1 MNDDNEPQTP
11 NPWLKSLMVWG
22 GIFMALILVVT
33 MFGNSGGA
41 SGTEID
47 YSGFRDKVAEGAVQE
62 VQIAPDKIVGTMK
75 NGEAFTTV
83 PVGND
88 TGLTE
93 LLEEQDVRYSGAPVE
108 RMNPLLVILIQ
119 SLPFLL
125 IIGIAF
131 FALRQV
137 QKGGGAGG
145 AMGFGKSKAKMLTE
159 KSGKVTFS
167 DVAGIDEAREEL
179 EEIVEFLK
187 DPNRF
192 SKLGGQIPKGALLV
206 GSPGTGKTLLARA
219 IAGEA
224 GVPFF
229 TISGSDFVEMFV
241 GVGASRVRDMFEQ
254 AKKNAPCIVFI
265 DEIDAVGRHR
275 GNGVGNSNDEREQTL
290 NQLLVEMDGFEA
302 NEGIIIIAA
311 TNRPDVLDPALLR
324 PGRFDRQVVV
334 PVPDIEGREKIL
346 DVHMKKV
353 PLAPD
358 VNGRTI
364 ARGTPGFSGADLAN
378 LVNEAALL
386 AARRNKRL
394 VAMQEF
400 EDAKDKVMMGSE
412 RRSMVMTDDE
422 KKMTAYHE
430 AGHALVSINEPASDP
445 IHKATIIPRGRA
457 LGMVMRL
464 PERDN
469 YSYHRDKMHANLA
482 VAMGGRVAEEIIF
495 GYDKV
500 SSGASSDIQY
510 ATDLARNMVTKW
522 GMSDKLGPLQYEQQQ
537 EGYLGMG
544 QSARTMGGAETNKL
558 IDAEIKGLVEGAHDR
573 ATDVLRDQED
583 KLHLLAQAMLEYET
597 LTGDEINQLMEEGK
611 LDRPDQP
618 KGPGA
623 IKPVT
628 GSTIPKS
635 GKRFGAAGS
644 SEGGAAPQGA

>member
-1 MNDDNEPQTP
+1 MNDDQPNG
-11 NPWLKSLMVWG
+11 NPWVKSLLVWG
-22 GIFMALILVVT
+22 GIFLVLLMVVS
-33 MFGNSGGA
+33 MFGPRNDTGSA
-41 SGTEID
+41 IR
-47 YSGFRDKVAEGAVQE
+47 YSDFRTKVAEGTVSE
-62 VQIAPDKIVGTMK
+62 VQIGEDRIVGKYK
-75 NGEAFTTV
+75 NGDSFSTI
-83 PVGND
+83 PIPND
-88 TGLTE
+88 T
-93 LLEEQDVRYSGAPVE
+93 
-108 RMNPLLVILIQ
+108 
-119 SLPFLL
+119 SLPQLL
-125 IIGIAF
+125 QDNGVKYAGKQPEEPNLLLYILVQALPFMLILGIAF

-137 QKGGGAGG
+137 QKGGGSG
-145 AMGFGKSKAKMLTE
+145 AMGFGKSKAKLLTE
-159 KSGKVTFS
+159 RQGRVTFN

-179 EEIVEFLK
+179 EEIVEFLR
-187 DPNRF
+187 DPQRF
-192 SKLGGQIPKGALLV
+192 AKLGGQIPKGALLV

-275 GNGVGNSNDEREQTL
+275 GHGLGNSNDEREQTL

-334 PVPDIEGREKIL
+334 PIPDIDGREKIL
-346 DVHMKKV
+346 AVHMKKV

-358 VNGRTI
+358 VNPRVI

-400 EDAKDKVMMGSE
+400 EDAKDKVMMGAE

-430 AGHALVSINEPASDP
+430 AGHAIVSIHEPASDP

-464 PERDN
+464 PERDS
-469 YSYHRDKMHANLA
+469 YSYHRDKMLANLS
-482 VAMGGRVAEEIIF
+482 VSMGGRVAEELIF
-495 GYDKV
+495 GHDKV

-510 ATDLARNMVTKW
+510 ATGLARNMVTKW
-522 GMSDKLGPLQYEQQQ
+522 GMSDKLGPLQYEEHQ

-544 QSARTMGGAETNKL
+544 GSQRLMMSDETNVL
-558 IDAEIKGLVEGAHDR
+558 IDSEIRGLVDGAHAR
-573 ATDVLRDQED
+573 ATEILKTEND
-583 KLHLLAQAMLEYET
+583 KLHLLANALLEYET
-597 LTGDEINQLMEEGK
+597 LTGDEIKDLLDSGK
-611 LDRPDQP
+611 LDRPGEP
-618 KGPGA
+618 KGPT
-623 IKPVT
+623 KPVPQH
-628 GSTIPKS
+628 GSAIPKAGRRFS
-635 GKRFGAAGS
+635 GGT
-644 SEGGAAPQGA
+644 APQGA

>member
-1 MNDDNEPQTP
+1 MSDNQEPEEGG

-22 GIFMALILVVT
+22 GIFMALVLVVSV
-33 MFGNSGGA
+33 FGNTGEKPSEA
-41 SGTEID
+41 IS
-47 YSGFRDKVAEGAVQE
+47 YSDFRAKVAEGSVEE
-62 VQIAPDKIVGTMK
+62 VVIAPDKISGK
-75 NGEAFTTV
+75 LENGDTFATV
-83 PVGND
+83 PVSGD
-88 TGLTE
+88 SGLTK
-93 LLEEQDVRYSGAPVE
+93 LLQDNNVKFSGAPRE
-108 RMNPLLVILIQ
+108 EMSLLVAILIQ

-125 IIGIAF
+125 ILGVAF

-137 QKGGGAGG
+137 QKGGGSG
-145 AMGFGKSKAKMLTE
+145 AMGFGKSKAKLLTE
-159 KSGKVTFS
+159 RQGRVTFE

-187 DPNRF
+187 DPQRF

-275 GNGVGNSNDEREQTL
+275 GHGLGNSNDEREQTL

-334 PVPDIEGREKIL
+334 PIPDIDGREKIL
-346 DVHMKKV
+346 GVHMKKV

-400 EDAKDKVMMGSE
+400 EDAKDKVMMGAE

-430 AGHALVSINEPASDP
+430 AGHAIVSIHEEASDP

-482 VAMGGRVAEEIIF
+482 VSMGGRVAEELIF
-495 GYDKV
+495 GHEKV
-500 SSGASSDIQY
+500 SSGASGDIQY

-522 GMSDKLGPLQYEQQQ
+522 GMSDKLGPLQYEASQ

-544 QSARTMGGAETNKL
+544 GTQRTMAGADTNKL
-558 IDAEIKGLVEGAHDR
+558 IDAEIKALVESGLKR
-573 ATDVLRDQED
+573 AEHVLTTHKDQLE
-583 KLHLLAQAMLEYET
+583 LLAQALLEYET
-597 LTGDEINQLMEEGK
+597 LSGDEINQLLKDGK
-611 LDRPDQP
+611 IDRPDRPATPVVRPTSGSAVP
-618 KGPGA
+618 KA
-623 IKPVT
+623 
-628 GSTIPKS
+628 
-635 GKRFGAAGS
+635 GKRFGG
-644 SEGGAAPQGA
+644 EGDTAPQGA

>member
-1 MNDDNEPQTP
+1 MSDNREPENTP
-11 NPWLKSLMVWG
+11 NPWMKSLLIWG
-22 GIFMALILVVT
+22 GIFLALLLVV
-33 MFGNSGGA
+33 SAIGGPPEPA
-41 SGTEID
+41 GTQIS
-47 YSGFRDKVAEGAVQE
+47 YSDFRNKVAEGSVKE
-62 VQIAPDKIVGTMK
+62 VTI
-75 NGEAFTTV
+75 GEDRITGML
-83 PVGND
+83 GND
-88 TGLTE
+88 TAFSTTPVPGDDSLTG
-93 LLEEQDVRYSGAPVE
+93 LLEENGVEFSGQEPE
-108 RMNPLLVILIQ
+108 QGNMLVYILIQ
-119 SLPFLL
+119 TLPFLL
-125 IIGIAF
+125 ILGIAF
-131 FALRQV
+131 LALRQV
-137 QKGGGAGG
+137 QKGGGSG
-145 AMGFGKSKAKMLTE
+145 AMGFGKSKAKLLTE
-159 KSGKVTFS
+159 KQGRVTFD

-179 EEIVEFLK
+179 QEIVEFLK
-187 DPNRF
+187 DPSRF

-224 GVPFF
+224 RVPFF
-229 TISGSDFVEMFV
+229 PISGSDFVEMFV

-275 GNGVGNSNDEREQTL
+275 GNGIGNSNDEREQTL

-334 PVPDIEGREKIL
+334 PIPDIDGREKIL
-346 DVHMKKV
+346 SVHMKKV

-358 VNGRTI
+358 VNPRTI

-412 RRSMVMTDDE
+412 RKSMVMTEDE

-430 AGHALVSINEPASDP
+430 AGHAIVAVHEDASDP

-469 YSYHRDKMHANLA
+469 YSYHRDKMHANLS
-482 VAMGGRVAEEIIF
+482 VSMGGRVAEEIIF
-495 GYDKV
+495 GHDKV

-522 GMSDKLGPLQYEQQQ
+522 GMSDKLGPLQYESSQ

-544 QSARTMGGAETNKL
+544 QTVRTMASDETNKL
-558 IDAEIKGLVEGAHDR
+558 IDAEIKGLVEGSHKR
-573 ATDVLRDQED
+573 ATDILTGHEDQ
-583 KLHLLAQAMLEYET
+583 LHLLAQALLEYET
-597 LTGDEINQLMEEGK
+597 LTGDEIKELLETGK
-611 LDRPDQP
+611 VDRPDEP
-618 KGPGA
+618 KGPVIA
-623 IKPVT
+623 QPT
-628 GSTIPKS
+628 HGSSIPKA
-635 GKRFGAAGS
+635 GKRFGGS
-644 SEGGAAPQGA
+644 GEAPQGA